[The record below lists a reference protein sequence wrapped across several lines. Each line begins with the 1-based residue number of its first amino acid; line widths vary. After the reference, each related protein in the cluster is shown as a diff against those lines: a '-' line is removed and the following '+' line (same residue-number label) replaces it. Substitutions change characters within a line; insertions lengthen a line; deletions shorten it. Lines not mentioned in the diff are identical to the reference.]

1 MPVAHKTGIAGCI
14 PHNFCMT
21 SSLRHT
27 LDFLLYQW
35 LEAETLQ
42 QRSRFSDH
50 SRETFDA
57 VLDTSERIAREKYAP
72 FNRLVDL
79 EEPRTETESM
89 VRCAWCCRRPLMKHV
104 APMRNQAC

>member
-1 MPVAHKTGIAGCI
+1 
-14 PHNFCMT
+14 MT

-42 QRSRFSDH
+42 QRSRFSEH

-79 EEPRTETESM
+79 EEPRTETEPDGTLLL
-89 VRCAWCCRRPLMKHV
+89 VI
-104 APMRNQAC
+104 

>member
-1 MPVAHKTGIAGCI
+1 
-14 PHNFCMT
+14 MT

-57 VLDTSERIAREKYAP
+57 VLDTSERIAR
-72 FNRLVDL
+72 
-79 EEPRTETESM
+79 
-89 VRCAWCCRRPLMKHV
+89 
-104 APMRNQAC
+104 